1 MEARFWIDKWDKGD
15 IGFHQNEFNPVLI
28 QYGKEF
34 FKDRAKVFVPL
45 CGKTK
50 DMIFLIEKG
59 YEVLGIE
66 LSEKAI
72 LSFFKENN
80 LDYQIEKFEGY
91 ELYINDKVVLI
102 RGDIFEV
109 PLTLFDGVD
118 AVYDRA
124 SLVALPIELR
134 KKYVDFILKNLK
146 KCKILLQTLAFD
158 NKEIG
163 PPFSIEEDDVK
174 NYFKKQFS
182 IECISK
188 VELDAEGMHG
198 GKITKLYNLAF
209 QME

>member
-1 MEARFWIDKWDKGD
+1 MSWHVNILMLGFTALAEPVSDTGSDDIVLYEASRRMEVYRRRSSDS
-15 IGFHQNEFNPVLI
+15 
-28 QYGKEF
+28 
-34 FKDRAKVFVPL
+34 PL
-45 CGKTK
+45 RG
-50 DMIFLIEKG
+50 
-59 YEVLGIE
+59 
-66 LSEKAI
+66 
-72 LSFFKENN
+72 
-80 LDYQIEKFEGY
+80 
-91 ELYINDKVVLI
+91 VVS

-158 NKEIG
+158 NKEVG